1 MSDEVSCVYRSPLGP
16 LKLVANAEG
25 MCEVK
30 FLFCGHGRKPLVSEG
45 ERDSSSPPAVVELT
59 KNNPETAQHLK
70 TCSSWLDAYF
80 NCTLDKDVARPTLVF
95 PHESDFFNTVWTVL
109 ANTAVGET
117 LSYKDLAK
125 LAGHP
130 NAARAVG
137 RAMKSNRLPLLVPC
151 HRVVRTN
158 QSDIGNYSAGE
169 GTKTKQW
176 LLDHEK
182 KMGAHNST
190 SSSTTS

>member
-95 PHESDFFNTVWTVL
+95 PHESKIPAPERFNFFLVGIIGLNNIFTCTV
-109 ANTAVGET
+109 
-117 LSYKDLAK
+117 
-125 LAGHP
+125 
-130 NAARAVG
+130 
-137 RAMKSNRLPLLVPC
+137 
-151 HRVVRTN
+151 
-158 QSDIGNYSAGE
+158 I
-169 GTKTKQW
+169 
-176 LLDHEK
+176 
-182 KMGAHNST
+182 T
-190 SSSTTS
+190 SPFR